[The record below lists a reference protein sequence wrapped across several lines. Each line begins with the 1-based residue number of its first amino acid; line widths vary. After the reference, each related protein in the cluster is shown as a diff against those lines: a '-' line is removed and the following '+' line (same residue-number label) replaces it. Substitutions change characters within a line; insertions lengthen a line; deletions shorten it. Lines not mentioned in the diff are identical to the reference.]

1 MRGSYWLLVTG
12 CWLLATGYWLF
23 SNLPVYSLF
32 LFLFLVLDS
41 LFKQVPDSL
50 FKQPNIQNSKPK
62 ILLPLLP
69 KYQPSYENHH
79 QPAYAFHSQEIFTTD
94 QPFYT
99 PEYLCILCRKQE
111 GMPGLRKEIQKAPS
125 LWQDCQTR

>member
-1 MRGSYWLLVTG
+1 MSE
-12 CWLLATGYWLF
+12 F
-23 SNLPVYSLF
+23 SPTFTSMF

-41 LFKQVPDSL
+41 LFKQ
-50 FKQPNIQNSKPK
+50 PK

-125 LWQDCQTR
+125 LWQDCQTRQCPLSILPLAGKAPPDVAVPENQD